1 MMEGRAWMAEFP
13 VQSRA
18 ILLVEDA
25 SEMAAEIEG
34 ELARNGYRVNTV
46 ANLPSAEQV
55 RSGGWSLLILD
66 RLLFGS
72 DALPTLETW
81 RRDGIKIPVLVVSAL
96 SSVDEIARGLKA
108 GADDYLAKPFELAE
122 LAARVEALLRRLA
135 DVPITRLVFDDLE
148 IDLIK
153 EKAFRAGQPL
163 NLFPRELTLLE
174 YFLRRPD
181 QVITRTMLLN
191 DIWRQNSPVENNVV
205 DAHITNLR
213 KKIDDKDRPSRIANI
228 RGVGFM
234 LRKSG

>member
-1 MMEGRAWMAEFP
+1 LAELP
-13 VQSRA
+13 VQPRT
-18 ILLVEDA
+18 ILLVEDTA
-25 SEMAAEIEG
+25 EMAAEIEG
-34 ELARNGYRVNTV
+34 ELARNGYLVSTV
-46 ANLPSAEQV
+46 ASLPSTEQI
-55 RSGGWSLLILD
+55 RSSGWSLLILD

-81 RRDGIKIPVLVVSAL
+81 RRHGIKIPVLMVSAL
-96 SSVDEIARGLKA
+96 SSADEIARGLKA

-135 DVPITRLVFDDLE
+135 DAPITRLTFDDLE
-148 IDLIK
+148 IDLI
-153 EKAFRAGQPL
+153 EQKAFRREKLL
-163 NLFPRELTLLE
+163 NLFPREFTLLE

-181 QVITRTMLLN
+181 QVITRAMLLS
-191 DIWRQNSPVENNVV
+191 DIWRQNSPVDNNVV

-234 LRKSG
+234 LRKSS